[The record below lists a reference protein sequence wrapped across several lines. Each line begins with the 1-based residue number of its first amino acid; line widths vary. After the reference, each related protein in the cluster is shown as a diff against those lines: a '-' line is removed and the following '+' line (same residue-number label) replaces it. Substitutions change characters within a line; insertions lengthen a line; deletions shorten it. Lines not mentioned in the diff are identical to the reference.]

1 MQLTR
6 PSKYCISYFFS
17 CVCSGNHPFP
27 TEFVVLVRIQ
37 GLETL
42 FEYTYEI
49 ASIPRTVFKLGDKLL
64 GSLAALIFSQEHQ
77 SLQID
82 LQK

>member
-27 TEFVVLVRIQ
+27 TEYVVLERIQ
-37 GLETL
+37 VLKTL
-42 FEYTYEI
+42 FEYTSEI
-49 ASIPRTVFKLGDKLL
+49 ASIPRTVFKRGDKLL
-64 GSLAALIFSQEHQ
+64 ASLAALFSQQHQ
-77 SLQID
+77 GLQID